1 MNSAYI
7 IKNQLDKIGSTAVLK
22 DGDWTSMPF
31 KCTVSPLWRKKSS
44 AFDDSVTKVGTNKA
58 RYHLYKMGK
67 RVNSTDKTK
76 TRIFEIEE
84 DGRLIYND
92 ISYKFLR
99 KNAVKI
105 NDETIYYTGILR
117 EVEEAQYDE
126 Y

>member
-31 KCTVSPLWRKKSS
+31 KCTVNPLWRKKSS
-44 AFDDSVTKVGTNKA
+44 AFDDNVTEVGTNEA
-58 RYHLYKMGK
+58 RYHLYIGP
-67 RVNSTDKTK
+67 KTHN
-76 TRIFEIEE
+76 IFEIEE
-84 DGRLIYND
+84 SGRLIYND
-92 ISYKFLR
+92 VSYKFLR

-105 NDETIYYTGILR
+105 NDEIIYYTGILM
-117 EVEEAQYDE
+117 EVKEAQYNE

>member
-7 IKNQLDKIGSTAVLK
+7 IKNQFDKIGSTAVLK

-44 AFDDSVTKVGTNKA
+44 AFDDNVTKVGTNKA
-58 RYHLYKMGK
+58 RYHLYIGP
-67 RVNSTDKTK
+67 KTHN
-76 TRIFEIEE
+76 IFEIEE

>member
-31 KCTVSPLWRKKSS
+31 KCTVS
-44 AFDDSVTKVGTNKA
+44 VTKIGTNKA
-58 RYHLYKMGK
+58 RYHLYIGP
-67 RVNSTDKTK
+67 KTHN
-76 TRIFEIEE
+76 IFEIEE